1 MILDIVVGAR
11 PNFVK
16 AAAIIKAAEKFPRV
30 AVRLLHTG
38 QHGLAISEQYFR
50 DLELPQTYR
59 YLGIDG
65 PDTSI
70 RLGRMIEELGRFWNG
85 LRDEERPN
93 YVMVVGDADSTLAG
107 ALAAKKVGLPLVHVE
122 AGLRCG
128 DMHMQEELNR
138 RAVDSISDLMYTT
151 TEQSRD
157 ILIAE
162 QHLPYNVVNVGNV
175 MVDTLRR
182 FLPKAIQTYPTHRPS
197 YGMLTVHRAENVYD
211 QEKIAEI
218 MDAVR
223 EISENDTRIIFPTH
237 PRQHVDITGTHIERV
252 PPMGY
257 LEFIATLA
265 RAKFVITDSG
275 GVQEEST
282 ILGVPCITIRDST
295 ERPETV
301 NFGTNVVVGTDGG
314 KILAAVQNR
323 DRTMVKQPPIL
334 WDGFAAERILKDLS
348 ERTCV
353 ASL

>member
-1 MILDIVVGAR
+1 
-11 PNFVK
+11 VK
-16 AAAIIKAAEKFPRV
+16 AAAIIKAAEKFPRI

-38 QHGLAISEQYFR
+38 QHGLAISEQYFS

-93 YVMVVGDADSTLAG
+93 YVMVVGDTDSTLAG

-128 DMHMQEELNR
+128 DLKMQEELNR
-138 RAVDSISDLMYTT
+138 RAVDSISDLLYTT
-151 TEQSRD
+151 NVYAKD
-157 ILIAE
+157 VLIE
-162 QHLPYNVVNVGNV
+162 EGHLAWNVTHVGNV

-182 FLPKAIQTYPTHRPS
+182 FLSKAVQTYPTRRPK

-211 QEKIAEI
+211 EEKIAEI

-223 EISENDTRIIFPTH
+223 QISENDTRIIFPTH
-237 PRQHVDITGTHIERV
+237 PRQHVNISGPHIERV
-252 PPMGY
+252 SPMGY

-265 RAKFVITDSG
+265 RAEFVITDSG

-282 ILGVPCITIRDST
+282 VLGTPCITIRDST

-301 NFGTNVVVGTDGG
+301 YCGTNVVVGTDGG

-323 DRTMVKQPPIL
+323 AAGVFRPLPDL